1 MSAVNLLDEDLF
13 LWNEFRSGNAEAFGA
28 LIRVHYPD
36 LFQYGTRFTKDK
48 ELVKDCLQDLFLELW
63 ANRETISETS
73 FVKYYLLKSLRRRL
87 NKKIGRSRY
96 TGPWEELHFES
107 LFNGSPSIEVSIIR
121 EENMAELVRKMR
133 QALAG
138 LSKRQQEVIY
148 LRFYMDAD
156 IDEIAEIMA
165 LNRQSVYNLLHEG
178 LKKLKKSSGKP
189 SRFFLFLPFI

>member
-96 TGPWEELHFES
+96 TGSWEELHFES
-107 LFNGSPSIEVSIIR
+107 LFNGSPSIAVSIIR
-121 EENMAELVRKMR
+121 EENLAELVRKMR

-148 LRFYMDAD
+148 LRFYLDAD
-156 IDEIAEIMA
+156 IDEIGEIMG

-189 SRFFLFLPFI
+189 SRFFFFLPFI

>member
-96 TGPWEELHFES
+96 TGSWEELHFES

-121 EENMAELVRKMR
+121 EENLAELVRKMR

-148 LRFYMDAD
+148 LRFYLDAD
-156 IDEIAEIMA
+156 IDEIGEIMG

-189 SRFFLFLPFI
+189 SRFFFFLPFI

>member
-1 MSAVNLLDEDLF
+1 MSAVNLLGEDLF

-36 LFQYGTRFTKDK
+36 LFQYGTRFTKNK
-48 ELVKDCLQDLFLELW
+48 ELVKDCVQDLFLELW

-96 TGPWEELHFES
+96 TGSWEELHFES

-121 EENMAELVRKMR
+121 EENLAELVRKMR

-148 LRFYMDAD
+148 LRFYLDAD
-156 IDEIAEIMA
+156 IDEIAEIIG

-178 LKKLKKSSGKP
+178 MKKLKNSSGKP
-189 SRFFLFLPFI
+189 SRYGNF

>member
-1 MSAVNLLDEDLF
+1 MSAVNLLGEDLF

-73 FVKYYLLKSLRRRL
+73 FVKYYLLKSLRRRV

-96 TGPWEELHFES
+96 TGSWEELHFES

-121 EENMAELVRKMR
+121 EENLAELVRKMR

-148 LRFYMDAD
+148 LRFYLDAD
-156 IDEIAEIMA
+156 IDEIAEIMG
-165 LNRQSVYNLLHEG
+165 LHRQSVYNLLHEG

-189 SRFFLFLPFI
+189 SRFFFFLPFI

>member
-1 MSAVNLLDEDLF
+1 MSAVNLLGEDLF
-13 LWNEFRSGNAEAFGA
+13 LWNEFRSGNTEAFGA

-87 NKKIGRSRY
+87 NRKIGRSRY
-96 TGPWEELHFES
+96 TGSWEELHFES

-121 EENMAELVRKMR
+121 EENLAELVRKMR

-148 LRFYMDAD
+148 LHFYLDAD
-156 IDEIAEIMA
+156 IDEIAEIMG

-178 LKKLKKSSGKP
+178 MKKLKKSSGKP
-189 SRFFLFLPFI
+189 SRHGKF

>member
-13 LWNEFRSGNAEAFGA
+13 LWNEFRGGNAEAFGA

-63 ANRETISETS
+63 ANREMISETS

-96 TGPWEELHFES
+96 TGSWEELHFES
-107 LFNGSPSIEVSIIR
+107 LFNGSPSIEVSIIH
-121 EENMAELVRKMR
+121 EENLAELVRKMR

-148 LRFYMDAD
+148 LRFYLDAD
-156 IDEIAEIMA
+156 IDEIGEIMG

-189 SRFFLFLPFI
+189 SRFFFFLPFI

>member
-1 MSAVNLLDEDLF
+1 MSAVNLLGEDLF

-28 LIRVHYPD
+28 LIRVHYAD
-36 LFQYGTRFTKDK
+36 LFQYGTRFTKNK

-96 TGPWEELHFES
+96 TASWEELHFES

-121 EENMAELVRKMR
+121 EEKLADLVREMR

-148 LRFYMDAD
+148 LRFYLDAD
-156 IDEIAEIMA
+156 IDEIAEIMG

-189 SRFFLFLPFI
+189 SRHGKF